1 LLRLESLDGL
11 SSNFAHALS
20 TNACDYSPCH
30 CEERFLRQSNLHIAN
45 LGIAS
50 QKTLAM
56 TGVVTNAL
64 QPKDQKNAQLNDRVA
79 RFLIGMKPMNE

>member
-1 LLRLESLDGL
+1 
-11 SSNFAHALS
+11 
-20 TNACDYSPCH
+20 
-30 CEERFLRQSNLHIAN
+30 
-45 LGIAS
+45 
-50 QKTLAM
+50 M